1 MPRLRVVF
9 MPVHNTHHSQ
19 NLRSQFQQGIMGNKN
34 FDAKNCLL
42 NSLTSS
48 KLQALLEGL
57 QIYMDR
63 ARIEA
68 RAKGSLLLF
77 AMR

>member
-1 MPRLRVVF
+1 
-9 MPVHNTHHSQ
+9 
-19 NLRSQFQQGIMGNKN
+19 MGNKN
-34 FDAKNCLL
+34 FDAKNYLRNL
-42 NSLTSS
+42 LTSS
-48 KLQALLEGL
+48 RLQALLEGL
-57 QIYMDR
+57 QTCMDR